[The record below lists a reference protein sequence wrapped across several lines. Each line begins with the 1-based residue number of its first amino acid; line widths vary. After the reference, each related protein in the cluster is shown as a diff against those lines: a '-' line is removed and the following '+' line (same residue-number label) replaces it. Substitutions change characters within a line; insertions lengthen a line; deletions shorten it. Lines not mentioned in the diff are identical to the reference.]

1 MFWVE
6 VTRGCDG
13 LFAKSPR
20 KRREEETAD
29 QANGAQQNAVDA
41 GHSLQLTPHLAS
53 LPQKQRW
60 DSDEDGSEDK
70 PATMMDDDGM
80 DGSCSTLPVITTSN
94 GCSCTC
100 HQ

>member
-29 QANGAQQNAVDA
+29 QANGTQQNAVDA

-53 LPQKQRW
+53 LPQSNDGIPTRTGVKTNQRR
-60 DSDEDGSEDK
+60 
-70 PATMMDDDGM
+70 
-80 DGSCSTLPVITTSN
+80 
-94 GCSCTC
+94 
-100 HQ
+100 